1 MRFDDAAWRQAPVRT
16 GLRVATSLIRRSL
29 PGTTRV
35 AVPYDDGRSLIYADL
50 RTPLGLKLYRYG
62 HHDPDLALVRRL
74 LSPGDVFVDGGANIG
89 LFTLV
94 AAHRVGSNGK
104 VIAYEPGRVIR
115 MRLLEN
121 VLLNQMSQ
129 VDVMPFALS
138 SAAGEAA
145 FNELEI
151 AGAGLSHLVGG
162 GDGGGQSRAVTL
174 TTIDATVVG
183 ADLKRLVLMKLDLEG
198 AEYAALRGAEDV
210 LHAAHPD
217 LIIEVERPHLARM
230 GSSPEEVLGLLRAH
244 DYLLYRVQSDDGALS
259 LVPAGEPAAAGHS
272 PNVFATVDPERVRS
286 HGLMVR

>member
-1 MRFDDAAWRQAPVRT
+1 MKFTDPAWRQAPLRT
-16 GLRVATSLIRRSL
+16 GVRVATSLVRRSL

-50 RTPLGLKLYRYG
+50 RTPLGLQLYRYG

-94 AAHRVGSNGK
+94 AARRVGPQGK

-115 MRLLEN
+115 MRLMEN
-121 VLLNQMSQ
+121 VLLNDMSQ

-138 SAAGEAA
+138 SAPGEAA
-145 FNELEI
+145 FNELDI

-162 GDGGGQSRAVTL
+162 GDGGGTSRTVSLA
-174 TTIDATVVG
+174 TIDATVAG
-183 ADLKRLVLMKLDLEG
+183 ADRQRLVLMKLDLEG
-198 AEYAALRGAEDV
+198 AEHAALRGADEV
-210 LHAAHPD
+210 LRTARPD

-244 DYLLYRVQSDDGALS
+244 GYSLYRLQSDDGALS
-259 LVPAGEPAAAGHS
+259 LVPAGEPSAAAHS